1 MTMKTVA
8 LIEKGK
14 DGTFGIYTPDINTTI
29 IGSGVTVAEAK
40 DDFKNSL
47 GEVFKSYEE
56 EEEEEELP
64 DELKDIEFEYKFDI
78 ASLFNYYN
86 WINVSKFAQLIGI
99 NPSLMR
105 QYKQGQYISE
115 MQANRIEKGLHKIGE
130 ELASISL

>member
-1 MTMKTVA
+1 MAMKTVA
-8 LIEKGK
+8 LIEKGQ

-29 IGSGVTVAEAK
+29 IGNGETVAEAK
-40 DDFKNSL
+40 EDFQNSL
-47 GEVFKSYEE
+47 NEIFESYKEDG
-56 EEEEEELP
+56 EELP

-115 MQANRIEKGLHKIGE
+115 MQAGKIQQGLRKIGE
-130 ELASISL
+130 ELISVSL

>member
-1 MTMKTVA
+1 MKTVA

-29 IGSGVTVAEAK
+29 IGSGETVAEAK
-40 DDFKNSL
+40 DDFQNSL
-47 GEVFKSYEE
+47 KEIFESYEE
-56 EEEEEELP
+56 EGEELP

-115 MQANRIEKGLHKIGE
+115 MQANKIEKGLRQIGE
-130 ELASISL
+130 ELISVSL

>member
-29 IGSGVTVAEAK
+29 IGSGETVAEAK
-40 DDFKNSL
+40 DDFQNSL
-47 GEVFKSYEE
+47 KEIFESYEE
-56 EEEEEELP
+56 EGEELP

-115 MQANRIEKGLHKIGE
+115 MQANKIEKGLRQIGE
-130 ELASISL
+130 ELISVSL

>member
-29 IGSGVTVAEAK
+29 IGSGETVAEAK
-40 DDFKNSL
+40 DDFQNSL
-47 GEVFKSYEE
+47 KEIFESYEE
-56 EEEEEELP
+56 EGEELP
-64 DELKDIEFEYKFDI
+64 DELKDVEFEYKFDI

-115 MQANRIEKGLHKIGE
+115 MQANKIEKGLRQIGE
-130 ELASISL
+130 ELISVSL